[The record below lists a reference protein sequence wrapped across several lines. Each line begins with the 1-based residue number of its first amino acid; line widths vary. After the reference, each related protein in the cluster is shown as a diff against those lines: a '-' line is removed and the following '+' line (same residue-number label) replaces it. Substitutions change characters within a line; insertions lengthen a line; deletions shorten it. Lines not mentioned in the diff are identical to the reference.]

1 MKEKRKMSLTL
12 LQARILAI
20 TILALSLL
28 LIALGSYAI
37 YLKLTLKEYELKIV
51 ELKTQK
57 PPAPKNDLSAFASTP
72 TTTPSTALESV
83 ELTKVSTPGTPGR
96 IVAKEKTATSSISEG
111 SEGTKT
117 EEEEVAEVTEELI
130 ERFFEVNV
138 PSFEFLVSNMRATLD
153 ASESFNVTLEP
164 SPDVIYAALEAS
176 PDYLIDRVSTDLFIL
191 VKVGSPTSTAA
202 TSSTAESPSSTQTA
216 EFYSIQLLA
225 YYTFETA
232 LEKTFLLRSNG
243 FPAFVLSYF
252 SSSGRKWH
260 AVELGVYAGLSD
272 ALKASSELPEDLIG
286 KIIGHNIA
294 DRFVRRIRSP

>member
-51 ELKTQK
+51 ELKTPK
-57 PPAPKNDLSAFASTP
+57 PPAPKNDLSAFTSTP
-72 TTTPSTALESV
+72 TVTPSTSV
-83 ELTKVSTPGTPGR
+83 ERAELTKISTPGTSEEFVTR
-96 IVAKEKTATSSISEG
+96 EKTATSSISEA
-111 SEGTKT
+111 SEGTET
-117 EEEEVAEVTEELI
+117 EEEIAEVTKELI

-138 PSFEFLVSNMRATLD
+138 PSFEFLVSNMRNTLD

-202 TSSTAESPSSTQTA
+202 TTSTAESPSSTQTA

-232 LEKTFLLRSNG
+232 LEKAFLLRSNG

-260 AVELGVYAGLSD
+260 AVELGVYAELSD